1 MVYKQSRK
9 QNIANFRHLE
19 PPNTYERRRVHGS
32 LCFQYQDEEA
42 KVIRRIHRELAKTQR
57 HLEKEAGVVLGES
70 WRIQRLV
77 ETMRSLKRD
86 SFAVDGEK
94 AHECSDMDASDGQFH
109 LNYVFCRT
117 DYANSANNQMKRSR
131 NRDCRSL
138 RTTALL

>member
-1 MVYKQSRK
+1 MVTKWTTVVESFSCVYKMVYKKIRK
-9 QNIANFRHLE
+9 QNIANFRYLE
-19 PPNTYERRRVHGS
+19 QPNIYERRRVHGS

-42 KVIRRIHRELAKTQR
+42 KIIRRIHRELAKTQR

-94 AHECSDMDASDGQFH
+94 AHKCSDMDASDGQLN
-109 LNYVFCRT
+109 LNYGFAEQVMLTVLIIR
-117 DYANSANNQMKRSR
+117 
-131 NRDCRSL
+131 
-138 RTTALL
+138 